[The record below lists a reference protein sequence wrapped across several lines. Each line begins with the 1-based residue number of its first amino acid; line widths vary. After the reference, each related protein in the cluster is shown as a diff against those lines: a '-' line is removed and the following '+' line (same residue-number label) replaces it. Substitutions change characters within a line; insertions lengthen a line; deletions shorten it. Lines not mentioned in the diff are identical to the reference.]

1 ADEMAARAAASDIA
15 ALVPFT
21 YQHMPMFAETKT
33 LIDNGFLGNP
43 HHLNLR
49 YFAEYGL
56 DPRYVWRFDK
66 ELAGSGVTG
75 DLGSH
80 CLFYAEWLFGPI
92 VQISA
97 VTGTFVERDP
107 RPDGT
112 DYEQVE
118 DSVLMTARYQNGAL
132 GTIQACSVSW
142 EGTPFGQTHHIDVH
156 GSDGTVYAFSDW
168 DTIQEIKTV
177 KTGESGPALEY
188 EWRSRWPD
196 VRTDTVHNTY
206 RDVFRETDV
215 MARRWL
221 NDIAEGKASTPNLS
235 AGARVQHLV
244 EAVLT
249 SAADDGPMIDVDPT
263 NCP

>member
-1 ADEMAARAAASDIA
+1 MIRVGIVGTSWWTEAMYLPALAEHPRGSVVALCGRDVGRARAVADEWGVEHAFGDWQTMIDSGTIDAVIVASANDTHYPVTMGAIEAGLHVLCEKPLGLTVSEADEMAARAAASDIA

-92 VQISA
+92 AQIGA

-156 GSDGTVYAFSDW
+156 GSDGTV
-168 DTIQEIKTV
+168 
-177 KTGESGPALEY
+177 
-188 EWRSRWPD
+188 
-196 VRTDTVHNTY
+196 
-206 RDVFRETDV
+206 
-215 MARRWL
+215 
-221 NDIAEGKASTPNLS
+221 
-235 AGARVQHLV
+235 
-244 EAVLT
+244 
-249 SAADDGPMIDVDPT
+249 
-263 NCP
+263 